1 MFFPVV
7 TLGPLHTDDLAIAMH
22 KCTLSR
28 LAYYNSSETTDP
40 GKLPLIHCTMEKK
53 AWAQKKIYM
62 FSDKQ
67 IGVWLWVSSLI

>member
-40 GKLPLIHCTMEKK
+40 GKLPFRPHCPSKN
-53 AWAQKKIYM
+53 IYV
-62 FSDKQ
+62 FR
-67 IGVWLWVSSLI
+67 